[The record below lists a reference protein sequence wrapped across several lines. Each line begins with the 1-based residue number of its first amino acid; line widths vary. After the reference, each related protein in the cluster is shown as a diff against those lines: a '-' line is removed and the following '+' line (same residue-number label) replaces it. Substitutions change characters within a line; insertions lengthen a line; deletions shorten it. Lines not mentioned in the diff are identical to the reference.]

1 MNLLLTVLAFCFF
14 AQAAGDSGALSAQVA
29 TNLLGETV
37 HFELIV
43 PAGSE
48 KSNEV
53 LLLLPD
59 PRHGRGTFQH
69 LSQTISVPSA
79 ALDLRGVQTN
89 KHLGQGPG
97 DAPLMHIDVLAV
109 SKALS
114 AAGYTR
120 QSCVG
125 YEFGGTLCAQAKR
138 SGAPIERMVIVSP
151 RMAVSGQSVVLALGS
166 GNGEHI
172 LIMMGDKDPISNRIA
187 NRLDESL
194 LGIRYEVVDSRAR
207 GKDLLIS
214 EPRLTALLRH
224 WIHRSPELNKTV
236 HDLPRPQL
244 SGALPEPVRQQ
255 LELPQVELP
264 EVSLDGANPDAARLR
279 EKMKNTTEAE
289 KPSSQQ

>member
-1 MNLLLTVLAFCFF
+1 M
-14 AQAAGDSGALSAQVA
+14 
-29 TNLLGETV
+29 
-37 HFELIV
+37 
-43 PAGSE
+43 
-48 KSNEV
+48 
-53 LLLLPD
+53 
-59 PRHGRGTFQH
+59 
-69 LSQTISVPSA
+69 
-79 ALDLRGVQTN
+79 
-89 KHLGQGPG
+89 
-97 DAPLMHIDVLAV
+97 

-172 LIMMGDKDPISNRIA
+172 LIMMGDKIPFPIASPTVLMRV
-187 NRLDESL
+187 SL
-194 LGIRYEVVDSRAR
+194 VFAMKLSIQGS
-207 GKDLLIS
+207 GKRDLLIS

-244 SGALPEPVRQQ
+244 SGALPEPERQQ

-289 KPSSQQ
+289 NQLTTVVSPAAKQTASAQ

>member
-1 MNLLLTVLAFCFF
+1 MSFFLILL
-14 AQAAGDSGALSAQVA
+14 ALLFSAHSAPQVA

-37 HFELIV
+37 NYEFV
-43 PAGSE
+43 TQAVSE
-48 KSNEV
+48 GTNEV
-53 LLLLPD
+53 VLFLPD
-59 PRHGRGTFQH
+59 PRHDRRTFEH
-69 LSQTISVPSA
+69 LAQTILVPSA
-79 ALDLRGVQTN
+79 ALDLRGVGSN
-89 KHLGQGPG
+89 EHLGQGPG

-138 SGAPIERMVIVSP
+138 SGAAIERLIVVSP

-172 LIMMGDKDPISNRIA
+172 LVMMGDKDPMSNRIA

-194 LGIRYEVVDSRAR
+194 VGIRYEVVNSRAR
-207 GKDLLIS
+207 GKDLLTS

-224 WIHRSPELNKTV
+224 WIHRSPDMNKTV

-244 SGALPEPVRQQ
+244 SGALPEPERQQ

-279 EKMKNTTEAE
+279 EKMNAATEME
-289 KPSSQQ
+289 RNPNSSEQKK